1 MRVDGAALCSSITQ
15 PGMSS
20 RVETEMEGSVNM
32 EAEGTSSLTTETQPV
47 LEELMAFN
55 QHNVQMIYP
64 AFAPFYTINVK
75 F

>member
-1 MRVDGAALCSSITQ
+1 
-15 PGMSS
+15 MSS
-20 RVETEMEGSVNM
+20 RVETEMDGSANT

-55 QHNVQMIYP
+55 QHNVRMIYP
-64 AFAPFYTINVK
+64 AFSPFYTINVK